1 MRWSS
6 FSAPWRSSFL
16 LGIDLSPGHAR
27 LMACTRTR
35 GRWRVERSG
44 ERALLAGSLQDGQ
57 LRQFDAVC
65 KELREL
71 VRQADA
77 GHRVAL
83 ALPQELA
90 RRQVLAVPPAL
101 RPWQWR
107 AWLED
112 QAEQLA
118 GVPAQTQ
125 AMDVELLLVRPLTVL
140 LSVCPRESVEDWQGL
155 AEAAGLQLALVDD
168 RLRVMRLALTVLGLA
183 PGADGD
189 CALAEAEVDRC
200 SLHVWRP
207 GQAVQSVQL
216 SMRGGAAETT
226 SPPAQAGWLVGTAS
240 DAAAWRA
247 HLQADAPGRWAM
259 PDLGGRLEWADPPA
273 RPADADCYL
282 AAFGLALR
290 AWH

>member
-1 MRWSS
+1 MRLPSLS
-6 FSAPWRSSFL
+6 PPRRSACL

-35 GRWRVERSG
+35 GGWRVERCG
-44 ERALLAGSLQDGQ
+44 QRELLAGSLQDGQ

-65 KELREL
+65 KVLREL

-77 GHRVAL
+77 GSRVAL

-90 RRQVLAVPPAL
+90 RRQVLVVPAL

-107 AWLED
+107 AWLEA
-112 QAEQLA
+112 QAEHLA
-118 GVPAQTQ
+118 GAPVQTQ
-125 AMDVELLLVRPLTVL
+125 ALDVQLLLARPLTVL
-140 LSVCPRESVEDWQGL
+140 LSVCPRESLEDWQGL

-168 RLRVMRLALTVLGLA
+168 RLRVMRLALDVLGLA

-189 CALAEAEVDRC
+189 CALAEAEMDRC

-207 GQAVQSVQL
+207 GQAVQSRQL
-216 SMRGGAAETT
+216 SMWGGAALA
-226 SPPAQAGWLVGTAS
+226 PAVSAQVGWLVGT
-240 DAAAWRA
+240 DADVALWRA
-247 HLQADAPGRWAM
+247 QLQADAPGRWAL
-259 PDLGGRLEWADPPA
+259 PGLQARLEWADPAA
-273 RPADADCYL
+273 RPVDADCYL